1 MRTLD
6 DCVCMCGVYRPPN
19 ILPRRQRMEI
29 GRTEDVQ
36 KTSRTSSES
45 LTYVQFTFCVYRI
58 TSRHGM
64 QFAFHRI
71 ISLLS
76 SSSLNATNLNPS
88 ISDLGT

>member
-45 LTYVQFTFCVYRI
+45 LTYVQFTSCVYRI